1 MYRLRLTDVADDNDV
16 LAYSA
21 VNTKDDDDSTVFSS
35 GGAIMEALAE

>member
-1 MYRLRLTDVADDNDV
+1 MYRLRLSDADDVNDV

-21 VNTKDDDDSTVFSS
+21 VNTKDDDDSVAFSS